1 MAPQRSDLVLATQGL
16 YGEADVLVLHS
27 LPLKTTVSMAVLRS
41 PSFNLYRMVVFPK
54 VYTPTTRTG
63 ISFSP
68 KRPLEEVYKDIPHAV
83 APWEQQWTEEPSVAA
98 VLVLLQLLKSRHWF
112 CSMLSH

>member
-1 MAPQRSDLVLATQGL
+1 M
-16 YGEADVLVLHS
+16 
-27 LPLKTTVSMAVLRS
+27 RS

-54 VYTPTTRTG
+54 VSTPTTRTG
-63 ISFSP
+63 ISFLP

-83 APWEQQWTEEPSVAA
+83 APWEQHWTEKPSVAA

-112 CSMLSH
+112 CSMLSR